1 MEKNRLSYRSIQF
14 QRDQKDDAE
23 DRTFRISFASDEEV
37 EMWSGTQVLSHAPG
51 AMVVGERQKS
61 MPLLYNHD
69 RDNVIGIVEKLEQDE
84 HRSYATVRLA
94 KSKDG
99 DEALALIRDKVLV
112 NCSFAYRVIN
122 EHYDT
127 KREVYIADKWEPYE
141 ISLVTIPA
149 DPSVGVFRDLNQHLS
164 IQKGVLNMD
173 KTASKQQPAVK
184 EEPRQIDE
192 KALMTKAA
200 AEERVRISTID
211 TMCRDFH
218 INSET
223 RQKLI
228 DEGTNENA
236 ARAIVMNELKT
247 RETKPAASSFRAAQN
262 LDIGLTEKEKQN
274 YSLVRAVNAY
284 INGNWSKAG
293 FEREVSEALAKS
305 LNRESPGFFM
315 PTDIPFA
322 SRRDYIAGSAANGG
336 NLIATDLLVGSFIE
350 ALRNEAIVLKL
361 GATFISGL
369 VGNVEIPKQT
379 GVATTKWIPEV
390 GEVPKSN
397 ATFDK
402 VALKM
407 KTIAAKSFLSRNLIK
422 QTSFAVENF
431 VRQELIKSIALGI
444 DAAALYGDGKSGNP
458 TGIACQSGIHQLV
471 GGENGAQITFDHLID
486 METKVADS
494 NADVSSMAYVANAV
508 TIGALK
514 KIKDDNKNYIWKPIT
529 DAVKNKI
536 PGEVNGYP
544 VARSNQVRKNLTKGT
559 SEGICS
565 EIYFGNWADL
575 IIGEWGVVEI
585 LPNPYSDTAYDNG
598 GVELRALQSL
608 DIAVRHPESFCVFSD
623 ALTA

>member
-1 MEKNRLSYRSIQF
+1 MDKKGLIYRSVEF
-14 QRDQKDDAE
+14 QREQKESAE
-23 DRTFRISFASDEEV
+23 DRTFRISFASDEPI
-37 EMWSGTQVLSHAPG
+37 EMWSGMQILSHAPG
-51 AMVVGERQKS
+51 AMVIGERQKS

-69 RDNVIGIVEKLEQDE
+69 RDYVIGIVEKIDQDE
-84 HRSYATVRLA
+84 HRSYATVRIA
-94 KSKDG
+94 KSKNG
-99 DEALALIRDKVLV
+99 DEALELIRDKVLV
-112 NCSFAYRVIN
+112 NCSFGYRVIK
-122 EHYDT
+122 EHYDSE
-127 KREVYIADKWEPYE
+127 REVYIADQWEPYE

-149 DPSVGVFRDLNQHLS
+149 DSSVGVYRDLNQQLS
-164 IQKGVLNMD
+164 IQKGALNMD
-173 KTASKQQPAVK
+173 KTESKQQQAVK
-184 EEPRQIDE
+184 EETRQIDE
-192 KALMTKAA
+192 KALSTKAA
-200 AEERVRISTID
+200 AQERVRISTID

-218 INSET
+218 ISSET

-228 DEGTNENA
+228 DDGTNENA
-236 ARAIVMNELKT
+236 ARAIVMEELKT
-247 RETKPAASSFRAAQN
+247 REVKPAASSFRATQS
-262 LDIGLTEKEKQN
+262 LDIGLTPKEKQS
-274 YSLVRAVNAY
+274 YSLVRAINAF
-284 INGNWSKAG
+284 INGSWVKAG
-293 FEREVSEALAKS
+293 FEREVSEALSKS
-305 LNRESPGFFM
+305 LNRESSGFFM

-322 SRRDYIAGSAANGG
+322 GRRDYLAGAAANGG

-350 ALRNEAIVLKL
+350 ALRNEAVVLKL

-369 VGNVEIPKQT
+369 VGNVEIPRQT
-379 GVATTKWIPEV
+379 GVASTKWIPET
-390 GEVPKSN
+390 GEASYSN

-431 VRQELIKSIALGI
+431 VRQELIKAIALAI
-444 DAAALYGDGKSGNP
+444 DAAALYGDGASGNP

-471 GGENGAQITFDHLID
+471 GGENGAQISFDHLID
-486 METKVADS
+486 METLVADS

-514 KIKDDNKNYIWKPIT
+514 KLKDDNKNYIWKPIT
-529 DAVKNKI
+529 DAIKNKI

-559 SEGICS
+559 AVGNCS

-575 IIGEWGVVEI
+575 IVGEWGVVEI
-585 LPNPYSDTAYDNG
+585 LPNPYSDKAYDNG
-598 GVELRALQSL
+598 GIEIRALQSL